1 MIEKIA
7 VVGGGI
13 FGVTV
18 AFTLSQNGFHVD
30 LYEQEHD
37 ILTHA
42 SQINQYRV
50 HRGYHYPRSSETILT
65 CLNGEIEFSKMFE
78 DAILDD
84 GIEHYY
90 CIAKKVSKISG
101 NDCKVVFDKYGLEYK
116 EADSGIVNQDK
127 ISLSAKVDEY
137 LFHIDVLKNMCWYN
151 LLKYNVNVVLN
162 RKVDNCD
169 LKNYDLVVVATYCDN
184 NSFLNGYQNAQK
196 NYQFEVCEKLILK
209 LPEQY
214 NKKSVV
220 ILDGAFMCIDPYKR
234 TSYHAMG
241 NVTHAIHQ
249 TVVGKHI
256 NIDEKYKSVLN
267 KGIIHNPEFT
277 NYNKFIE
284 SALEYFPGIDQAKHI
299 GSMFT
304 IRTVL
309 PYHDH
314 DDARPTIVEQIN
326 DKLVTVFSGKIPT
339 CVDAANQVLRI
350 ANESTN

>member
-1 MIEKIA
+1 MIKKVAI
-7 VVGGGI
+7 VGGGI
-13 FGVTV
+13 FGVTT
-18 AFTLSQNGFHVD
+18 AIILSQNGFFVD
-30 LYEQEHD
+30 LFEQDYD

-42 SQINQYRV
+42 SGINQYRV

-65 CLNGEIEFSKMFE
+65 CLNGEIEFRKMFE

-90 CIAKKVSKISG
+90 CIAKEGSKISG

-127 ISLSAKVDEY
+127 ISLSAKVNEY